1 MFRHLPNTLTCL
13 NLVTGSIGCISILRG
28 DYEQAI
34 YFVLIAGLFDF
45 LDGFAARLLK
55 VQSAIGKELD
65 SLADMVSF
73 GLLPALYLLVRIEDH
88 TDHPLLPYIALI
100 VAAFSALRLAKF
112 NIDES
117 QSDKFIGLP
126 TPANAI
132 FIATLNF
139 LPLNLQPGLWA
150 LIAIALTTSLLLVAN
165 LPLIALKFK
174 GTSWIKNKWKYLL
187 IILIVLLVSVFQ
199 LTALPFII
207 PAYLLVSTLGNY
219 LDPQNV

>member
-1 MFRHLPNTLTCL
+1 MLRHLPNTLTCL

-88 TDHPLLPYIALI
+88 TDHLLLPYIALI

-199 LTALPFII
+199 LTSLPFII
-207 PAYLLVSTLGNY
+207 PAYLLVSILGNY